1 MCNVLDVV
9 VALPVSRRQP
19 ELLLHFA
26 SFFVHC
32 SSFTLPSRLLSIPF
46 VSLELRFELLSPFSA
61 LSDAFKPT
69 HTDGTEP
76 KPKDA
81 TKNRR
86 KKPNENS
93 KNAKRNE
100 QKIPSDVKQ
109 NARKKMKKR
118 THPFHGFISFG

>member
-69 HTDGTEP
+69 HTDGAEP

-81 TKNRR
+81 TKNRGKNRTKIQKMQKETNR
-86 KKPNENS
+86 KF
-93 KNAKRNE
+93 
-100 QKIPSDVKQ
+100 
-109 NARKKMKKR
+109 
-118 THPFHGFISFG
+118 HPM